1 VADVLIVYDVLQWPP
16 VVTVRDSL
24 YAFERHSSAR
34 CWYLNLAMRR
44 VPRWLSRV
52 RFDAVI
58 FHNTL
63 LWDRVNPPLMD
74 RHLRRL
80 RRLEGV
86 GRHRLAMPQDEHL
99 RSRALVA
106 MFNTL
111 GVDHVFSVA
120 PESEWKTLYEGLDPG
135 RVRISRVLTGYLAPA
150 TLDRIQAI
158 VNTQSERRIAI
169 GYRGV
174 RVPPTLGRHG
184 LLKTEIA
191 DRVKAAGL
199 ARGLVVD
206 IATGAGS
213 TFRGDDWYRF
223 LARCKYTL
231 GVEGGASVNDRD
243 GTFHEASLHYLA
255 EHPDASFEEVEAN
268 CFPGADGGVAY
279 YAISPRHL
287 EACATRTAQVLI
299 EGSYNGILRPGE
311 HYLELRRDFSNLD
324 EVLDLIENDGERERL
339 TDAAYRDVVASGA
352 YTYERLVQEVDAV
365 ALAGAGD
372 RRPSP
377 AVDLLHRWAVLADRL
392 SWLQVAIWVRLAGRL
407 RTLALSAFPEPVL
420 RFIRRRVAGTAAETA
435 ALQSAE

>member
-16 VVTVRDSL
+16 VVTLRDSL

-34 CWYLNLAMRR
+34 CWYLNLGMRR
-44 VPRWLSRV
+44 VPGWLSRV
-52 RFDAVI
+52 RFDAVV

-80 RRLEGV
+80 RRLKGV

-106 MFNTL
+106 L
-111 GVDHVFSVA
+111 VDELDIDHIFSVA
-120 PESEWKTLYEGLDPG
+120 PESEWDTLYEGMDRD
-135 RVRISRVLTGYLAPA
+135 RVGISRVLTGYLAPA
-150 TLDRIQAI
+150 TLERIEAI
-158 VNTQSERRIAI
+158 VRRQGDRRIAI
-169 GYRGV
+169 GYRAA
-174 RVPPTLGRHG
+174 RIPPELGRHG
-184 LLKTEIA
+184 LLKTKIA

-206 IATGAGS
+206 IATGARS
-213 TFRGDDWYRF
+213 TIRGDDWYRF
-223 LARCKYTL
+223 LADCKYTL

-243 GTFHEASLHYLA
+243 GTFHEASRHYLA
-255 EHPDASFEEVEAN
+255 EHPEASFEEVEAN
-268 CFPGADGGVAY
+268 CFPGADGGIAY

-287 EACATRTAQVLI
+287 EACATRTAQVLV

-324 EVLDLIENDGERERL
+324 EVLDAIADDSRRARL

-352 YTYERLVQEVDAV
+352 YTYERLVRDIEGVALVDASSHES
-365 ALAGAGD
+365 
-372 RRPSP
+372 RR
-377 AVDLLHRWAVLADRL
+377 VTLLHSWARAADRL
-392 SWLQVAIWVRLAGRL
+392 SWLRVAAWVWSATRL
-407 RTLALSAFPEPVL
+407 RALALRLLPEPAL
-420 RFIRRRVAGTAAETA
+420 RLLRRSVMGTAAETA